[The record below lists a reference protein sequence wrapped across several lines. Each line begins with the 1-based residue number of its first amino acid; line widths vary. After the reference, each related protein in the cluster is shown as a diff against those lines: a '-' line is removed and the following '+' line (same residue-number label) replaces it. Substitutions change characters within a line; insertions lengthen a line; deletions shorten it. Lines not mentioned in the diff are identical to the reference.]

1 MFHYRF
7 ECRLDTAK
15 RGNPKFVVEG
25 DEAHRTACV
34 AIHNALIESPQI
46 VITGA
51 SIVPDSDPMSKLE
64 ENIWTA
70 RSSTLQEF
78 VAGPY
83 TGSVEVYGKD
93 GAGNILV
100 EAMAFAEGGRRLKL
114 QPYDYD
120 LPYTSIVAAQR
131 AVIQAI
137 KRDILGKNA

>member
-7 ECRLDTAK
+7 ECRLNIAK
-15 RGNPKFVVEG
+15 HGNPKFVIEG
-25 DEAHRTACV
+25 DEARRETCV

-51 SIVPDSDPMSKLE
+51 SIIPDNDLFSQLE
-64 ENIWTA
+64 ENIWIA

-83 TGSVEVYGKD
+83 VGAVEVYGKD

-100 EAMAFAEGGRRLKL
+100 EATAYAKDGRKLKI
-114 QPYDYD
+114 QPGEYD
-120 LPYTSIVAAQR
+120 LPYISIVAAKR

-137 KRDILGKNA
+137 KRDILGENV

>member
-7 ECRLDTAK
+7 ECRLDIVK

-25 DEAHRTACV
+25 TEAHRETCV

-46 VITGA
+46 VITSA
-51 SIVPDSDPMSKLE
+51 SIVPDADPLSKLE

-83 TGSVEVYGKD
+83 VGAVEVYGKD

-100 EAMAFAEGGRRLKL
+100 EATVFVKGRKLNL
-114 QPYDYD
+114 QPGVYD
-120 LPYTSIVAAQR
+120 LPYTSVMAAQR

-137 KRDILGKNA
+137 KRDILGENA